1 MGFLRDYVA
10 TRRDDQELGR
20 GVWRR
25 AHDRFQRGLDRYHQ
39 MLEGVTDPDLR
50 AGAIPIAN
58 DLADLLPRVRQV
70 CMEAH
75 RRAPSETQDIPAS
88 KGGYLSDVHRQLS
101 RSGNAMAQTA
111 EALAMARFAA
121 SSANSTDEESK
132 SDPRVQGIER
142 RAASVHEC
150 VEQAEALLRD

>member
-1 MGFLRDYVA
+1 MGFLRDYR
-10 TRRDDQELGR
+10 TSRRDDQELGR

-39 MLEGVTDPDLR
+39 MLERVTDPDLR
-50 AGAIPIAN
+50 AGAVLIAN
-58 DLADLLPRVRQV
+58 DLADLLPRVREI

-75 RRAPSETQDIPAS
+75 RRAPSNSQDIPAS

-111 EALAMARFAA
+111 EALTMARFAA
-121 SSANSTDEESK
+121 PSANRTEGDGT

-142 RAASVHEC
+142 RAAGVHEC

>member
-10 TRRDDQELGR
+10 TRRDDHELGR

-58 DLADLLPRVRQV
+58 DLADLLPRVREV
-70 CMEAH
+70 CAEAH

-111 EALAMARFAA
+111 EALTMARFAA
-121 SSANSTDEESK
+121 ASANQPDGDREG
-132 SDPRVQGIER
+132 DPRVQGIER

-150 VEQAEALLRD
+150 VAQAEALLRD

>member
-10 TRRDDQELGR
+10 TRRDDHELGR

-39 MLEGVTDPDLR
+39 ILEGVTDPDLR

-58 DLADLLPRVRQV
+58 DLADLLPRVREV

-111 EALAMARFAA
+111 EALTMARFTAA
-121 SSANSTDEESK
+121 SAQQPDGSREA
-132 SDPRVQGIER
+132 DPRVQGIQR
-142 RAASVHEC
+142 RADSVHEC
-150 VEQAEALLRD
+150 VAQAEALLRD